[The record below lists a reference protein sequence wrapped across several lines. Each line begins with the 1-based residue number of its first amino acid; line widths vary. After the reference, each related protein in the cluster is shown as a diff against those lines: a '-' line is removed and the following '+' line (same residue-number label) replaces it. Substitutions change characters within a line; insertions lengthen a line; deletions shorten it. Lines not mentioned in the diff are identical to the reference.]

1 MAIDARAPGLTRRAV
16 DDVADAQHEP
26 DWLRERRHAAWDIY
40 EATPD
45 PGRSEEEWRRTDLR
59 WLQWKSLTPTLPE
72 EVVSS
77 VPAAVPAAALAPSVT
92 LLLGAAGARVVEI
105 TAEARSAGVVALDLS
120 DAARVQPELVH
131 DRLSTTAVRPD
142 QGKFQA
148 LNAAL
153 WQGGALVH
161 VPRGVALAQPILII
175 VCSDAGLR
183 QPHVLVSLGDGGQ
196 ASVVE
201 WWVDAD
207 GSTPALV
214 NGATELFAASGAHL
228 TYTHVQALAPSAR
241 SILSQRAI
249 VGRDA
254 TFTSTNVTVGGRFHK
269 AKVEASLTE
278 PGASVV
284 MNGAFRLGSR
294 QFVDH
299 HTTQDHLA
307 TDGTSDLLFTGV
319 LDGRA
324 RSVYAGT
331 IVVEPK
337 AQRTNAYQKNRNL
350 LLHSGTRADSIPR
363 LEIMADDVRCT
374 HGATTST
381 IEPGE
386 LFYLA
391 SRGLTDAQA
400 QSLIV
405 EGYFEA
411 VLDRVPDEGVR
422 NVLREV
428 LITPEWADQGAAG
441 I

>member
-1 MAIDARAPGLTRRAV
+1 
-16 DDVADAQHEP
+16 
-26 DWLRERRHAAWDIY
+26 
-40 EATPD
+40 
-45 PGRSEEEWRRTDLR
+45 
-59 WLQWKSLTPTLPE
+59 
-72 EVVSS
+72 
-77 VPAAVPAAALAPSVT
+77 
-92 LLLGAAGARVVEI
+92 
-105 TAEARSAGVVALDLS
+105 
-120 DAARVQPELVH
+120 
-131 DRLSTTAVRPD
+131 
-142 QGKFQA
+142 
-148 LNAAL
+148 
-153 WQGGALVH
+153 
-161 VPRGVALAQPILII
+161 
-175 VCSDAGLR
+175 
-183 QPHVLVSLGDGGQ
+183 
-196 ASVVE
+196 
-201 WWVDAD
+201 
-207 GSTPALV
+207 
-214 NGATELFAASGAHL
+214 
-228 TYTHVQALAPSAR
+228 
-241 SILSQRAI
+241 
-249 VGRDA
+249 
-254 TFTSTNVTVGGRFHK
+254 
-269 AKVEASLTE
+269 
-278 PGASVV
+278 

>member
-26 DWLRERRHAAWDIY
+26 DWLRERRRAAWDVY

-72 EVVSS
+72 EVVGSL
-77 VPAAVPAAALAPSVT
+77 PAAVPAAALAPSVT

-105 TAEARSAGVVALDLS
+105 TAEARSAGVVALDLA

-161 VPRGVALAQPILII
+161 VPRGVTLAQPILIV
-175 VCSDAGLR
+175 VCGDAALC

-337 AQRTNAYQKNRNL
+337 AQRTNAYQNNRNL

-381 IEPGE
+381 IDPSQ
-386 LFYLA
+386 LFYLT

-441 I
+441 T

>member
-26 DWLRERRHAAWDIY
+26 DWLRERRCAAWDVY

-72 EVVSS
+72 EVVGS

-105 TAEARSAGVVALDLS
+105 TAEARSAGVVALDLA

-161 VPRGVALAQPILII
+161 VPRGVALAQPILIV
-175 VCSDAGLR
+175 VCGDAALC

-207 GSTPALV
+207 GSTPALM

-337 AQRTNAYQKNRNL
+337 AQRTNAYQNNRNL

-381 IEPGE
+381 IDPSQ
-386 LFYLA
+386 LFYLT

-441 I
+441 T